1 MKTIAIFPLIM
12 GSLTLMWP
20 FSANAMGA
28 LQGLQRGRVEP
39 LSFALVLVA
48 FSIPTVGFYILAA
61 ISGFGKIGTL
71 ATILLTLLWT
81 VLGVP
86 ISWFV
91 AVIVDQEIGYIGVE
105 LFF

>member
-1 MKTIAIFPLIM
+1 MKTIAIFPIIM
-12 GSLTLMWP
+12 GSLTLMW
-20 FSANAMGA
+20 FATGAQGA
-28 LQGLQRGRVEP
+28 LQGMQSGRVET
-39 LSFALVLVA
+39 LAFALALVA

-61 ISGFGKIGTL
+61 ISGFGKIGIL

-91 AVIVDQEIGYIGVE
+91 AVIVDQEIGHIGVE
-105 LFF
+105 LFI